1 VITKNPSLQ
10 NYRPHAAN
18 PLYHFGWGMRF
29 FFAGLRMLIR
39 HPALLALS
47 LIPIA
52 LTVLLLLSLAFGCAW
67 LIGQLFSELFGNDL
81 KLLAQAVIF
90 LLALLLGYFAYL
102 PLARV
107 LLAPF
112 SEILSRKAHAIST
125 GTEYQ
130 SGFSWGRAIVEGLKL
145 ALLHIAIAL
154 AALALSIIFPPIGT
168 PVGIVV
174 ATFLC
179 GLDFLDVPL
188 SARGIPLGKKLGVIA
203 SNKSLALGFGAASYL
218 MLLIPGIN
226 LLSLP
231 VGVIGATLL
240 TDQLELSPE

>member
-1 VITKNPSLQ
+1 
-10 NYRPHAAN
+10 
-18 PLYHFGWGMRF
+18 MRF

-52 LTVLLLLSLAFGCAW
+52 LTVVLLLSLALGCAW
-67 LIGQLFSELFGNDL
+67 LIGQLFSEMLGNEL
-81 KLLAQAVIF
+81 RLLAQAVIF

-112 SEILSRKAHAIST
+112 SEMLSRKAHAISK
-125 GTEYQ
+125 GTEYR

-145 ALLHIAIAL
+145 ASLHIAIAL
-154 AALALSIIFPPIGT
+154 AALALGILFPPIGT
-168 PVGIVV
+168 PLSIVV
-174 ATFLC
+174 AIFLC

-188 SARGIPLGKKLGVIA
+188 SARGMPLGKKLGVI
-203 SNKSLALGFGAASYL
+203 SRNKSLALGFGAASYL

>member
-1 VITKNPSLQ
+1 
-10 NYRPHAAN
+10 
-18 PLYHFGWGMRF
+18 MRF
-29 FFAGLRMLIR
+29 FFAGLRMLGR

-52 LTVLLLLSLAFGCAW
+52 LTVVLLLSLALGCAW
-67 LIGQLFSELFGNDL
+67 LMGQLFSDL
-81 KLLAQAVIF
+81 IGSEVRLLAQVIIF
-90 LLALLLGYFAYL
+90 LVALLLGYFAYL

-107 LLAPF
+107 LLAPL
-112 SEILSRKAHAIST
+112 SEVLSRKAHAIST
-125 GTEYQ
+125 GTEYR
-130 SGFSWGRAIVEGLKL
+130 SGFSWARAIVEGLKL

-154 AALALSIIFPPIGT
+154 AALALGIFFPPIGT

-174 ATFLC
+174 AIFLC

-188 SARGIPLGKKLGVIA
+188 SARGMPLGKKLGAIR

-240 TDQLELSPE
+240 TDQLELPPE

>member
-1 VITKNPSLQ
+1 
-10 NYRPHAAN
+10 
-18 PLYHFGWGMRF
+18 MRF

-52 LTVLLLLSLAFGCAW
+52 LTVVLLLLLALGCAW
-67 LIGQLFSELFGNDL
+67 LIGQLFSEFLGNEL
-81 KLLAQAVIF
+81 RRLAQAVIF

-112 SEILSRKAHAIST
+112 SEMLSRKAHTINV
-125 GTEYQ
+125 GMEYR
-130 SGFSWGRAIVEGLKL
+130 SGFSLGRAIVEGLKL
-145 ALLHIAIAL
+145 ASLHIVIAL
-154 AALALSIIFPPIGT
+154 AALALGILIPPIGT
-168 PVGIVV
+168 PLSIIV
-174 ATFLC
+174 AIFLC

-188 SARGIPLGKKLGVIA
+188 SARGMPLGKKLGVIG

-218 MLLIPGIN
+218 MFLIPGIN